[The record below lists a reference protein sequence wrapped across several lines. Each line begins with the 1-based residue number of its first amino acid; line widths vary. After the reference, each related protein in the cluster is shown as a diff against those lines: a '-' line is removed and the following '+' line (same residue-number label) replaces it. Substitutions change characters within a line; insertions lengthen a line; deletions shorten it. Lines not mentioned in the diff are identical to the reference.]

1 MVSAGARGRIQFW
14 NITNG
19 ELVAQFSA
27 FTDENTQE
35 TVYGLTTNKVNS
47 KLYTGDSRGY
57 LRAWDIR
64 EYGKKKSRTN
74 RQPVCMLS
82 IRCHLEAIVS
92 IECMKDKE
100 LLLTASTDRRV
111 RLWTD
116 VGRFVG
122 KLIQL

>member
-1 MVSAGARGRIQFW
+1 MVSAGARGTIQFW

-35 TVYGLTTNKVNS
+35 TVYGLATNKDNS
-47 KLYTGDSRGY
+47 NIYTGDSRGY
-57 LRAWDIR
+57 LRAWDIQ
-64 EYGKKKSRTN
+64 EYGKSKSKTN
-74 RQPVCMLS
+74 KQPVCLLS

-92 IECMKDKE
+92 IEFMKDKG

-111 RLWTD
+111 RLWTA
-116 VGRFVG
+116 VGRFIG
-122 KLIQL
+122 R